1 MFFYLQCPPIWT
13 TLQAVVCPGKNPLPA
28 EVRIK
33 AHPTQGEEF
42 YLVDQWKWYSDPMV
56 RKDYVDPVQIEMRKL
71 ISRGLVLTFSLFT
84 YKHDPLIDKYVPE
97 LPLPHDACIGKVIE
111 IVKLCQG
118 ICVSELD
125 AEIIQLTG
133 TPAAAFKNHV
143 LDRFRKTTARIS
155 SGYIARLLLDA
166 ISTFQ
171 VCKNWNSHGALL
183 GATLCQIGSMLSCLD
198 TAAKGELI
206 NVDFNELIPR
216 GNVQTGHKHGHHEVS
231 YVEYMTS
238 GKERS
243 PTTGAEHPYLD
254 HMRFRGDHHDVKVR
268 EIMGRELDGVK
279 APVPRPTRAHTFDF
293 NMSYKGARLLD
304 GECKGV
310 ASEDDKAVLVL
321 HSLDQL
327 AFQDK
332 ALCLL
337 TTNNSFTFYSS
348 WFVYGA
354 NYIQTCYHEL
364 RKFKLEPIAKLD
376 VDLDKDAG
384 HLPIPPRFS
393 ITGDGEEF
401 IETNTNILNA
411 WTKLRSEVRQFISS
425 ILHAVDV
432 IADELSEMKFE
443 EVAQKRQTAY
453 TSGWREPNFH
463 SGDSADSKNNRK
475 IRNQEEY
482 IYCRKTMEGED
493 SDEHYEKANKQLYEG
508 FKQILDSN
516 VQMSAEMRA
525 AVEYSVNRHKPPNA

>member
-1 MFFYLQCPPIWT
+1 M
-13 TLQAVVCPGKNPLPA
+13 
-28 EVRIK
+28 E
-33 AHPTQGEEF
+33 
-42 YLVDQWKWYSDPMV
+42 

-84 YKHDPLIDKYVPE
+84 YKYDPLIKKYVPE
-97 LPLPHDACIGKVIE
+97 LPLPHNACICKVIE
-111 IVKLCQG
+111 IVKRCQG
-118 ICVSELD
+118 ISVSELGE
-125 AEIIQLTG
+125 EIMRLSG
-133 TPAAAFKNHV
+133 TPGAALKSQI
-143 LDRFRKTTARIS
+143 LDRFRKTCAHIS

-243 PTTGAEHPYLD
+243 PTTGAEHIYLD
-254 HMRFRGDHHDVKVR
+254 HMRFRGDHHDVKVL
-268 EIMGRELDGVK
+268 EIMGRELEDVK

-304 GECKGV
+304 GECKGA
-310 ASEDDKAVLVL
+310 ASEADKAVLIL

-327 AFQDK
+327 AFKDK

-337 TTNNSFTFYSS
+337 TTNNTFTFYSS
-348 WFVYGA
+348 WFVHGA

-393 ITGDGEEF
+393 ITGLGQEF
-401 IETNTNILNA
+401 IETNTDILDA
-411 WTKLRSEVRQFISS
+411 WTNLRSEVRQFMST
-425 ILHAVDV
+425 ILYAVDI
-432 IADELSEMKFE
+432 IAEGVSDMNIE
-443 EVAQKRQTAY
+443 EVAKKRQTAY
-453 TSGWREPNFH
+453 KSGWGEPNFH

-482 IYCRKTMEGED
+482 IYSRETMEGED
-493 SDEHYEKANKQLYEG
+493 SNEHYEKANEQLYEG
-508 FKQILDSN
+508 FKQILESD
-516 VQMSAEMRA
+516 VQMSTEMHA
-525 AVEYSVNRHKPPNA
+525 AVQYSVNCHKPPNA